1 MGMIEER
8 GEGKRSIF
16 QASVRAIALKNIISG
31 LKHEGDTQHKL
42 CGNKLSVGH
51 TQIIYLE
58 TLVRGYYEF
67 HEK

>member
-31 LKHEGDTQHKL
+31 LKHGDTAQTMWKQTQ
-42 CGNKLSVGH
+42 CGAH
-51 TQIIYLE
+51 TNYL
-58 TLVRGYYEF
+58 LRNSG
-67 HEK
+67 

>member
-31 LKHEGDTQHKL
+31 LKHEGDTAQTMWKQTQ
-42 CGNKLSVGH
+42 CGAH
-51 TQIIYLE
+51 TNYL
-58 TLVRGYYEF
+58 LRNSGQGLL
-67 HEK
+67 